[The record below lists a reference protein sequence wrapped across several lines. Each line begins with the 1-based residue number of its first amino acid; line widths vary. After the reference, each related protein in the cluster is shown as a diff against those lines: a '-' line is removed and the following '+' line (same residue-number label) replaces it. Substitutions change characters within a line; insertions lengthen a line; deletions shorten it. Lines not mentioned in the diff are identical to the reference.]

1 MLAMIKKNDKPKDR
15 QRQEGITEQIK
26 GLLASLDMKP
36 LRLSQKTGIDN
47 AIIYKCLGGKR
58 NWNLDHLELIAPVL
72 GVTLSYFFKEPVMVP
87 HAGEIKDG
95 QGPLQSQIL
104 RGHDHEGQPLGIRE
118 DTTTLSKMYCLS
130 VTDRSMVP
138 TFPPDTRL
146 VAQRETSDSLKNE
159 NFVVYWAEDGLTYI
173 RQLFFDHGQIV
184 LRSLTQGVPDKILP
198 VKHIALCDKI
208 LRVEFPA

>member
-1 MLAMIKKNDKPKDR
+1 MKNENDKPKDR
-15 QRQEGITEQIK
+15 QAGITERIK

-47 AIIYKCLGGKR
+47 AIIYKCLGGQR

-72 GVTLSYFFKEPVMVP
+72 GVALSDLLKEPVIVP

-104 RGHDHEGQPLGIRE
+104 RGSHEGKKLLRFQE
-118 DTTTLSKMYCLS
+118 DATLSKIYSLS
-130 VTDRSMVP
+130 VADRSMVP
-138 TFPPDTRL
+138 TFPPGTRL

-159 NFVVYWAEDGLTYI
+159 NFVVYWAEDGRVYI
-173 RQLFFDHGQIV
+173 RQLFFDQGQIV
-184 LRSLTQGVPDKILP
+184 LKSLTQGIPDKILP
-198 VKHIALCDKI
+198 AKHIALCDKI
-208 LRVEFPA
+208 LSVEFS